1 VAVWEAVWPV
11 LAALIPSI
19 GMLFLG
25 WVILRHIL
33 EGDRRERAALREWE
47 AEAARLRA
55 ARAGHEGHPGDASG
69 VTPGRTPSRADD
81 EGSAAS

>member
-1 VAVWEAVWPV
+1 VAVWDTLWPV

-25 WVILRHIL
+25 WVILKHIL

-55 ARAGHEGHPGDASG
+55 ARSGKDEHRGDASG
-69 VTPGRTPSRADD
+69 AAPGRTPSGADN
-81 EGSAAS
+81 EGSPAS